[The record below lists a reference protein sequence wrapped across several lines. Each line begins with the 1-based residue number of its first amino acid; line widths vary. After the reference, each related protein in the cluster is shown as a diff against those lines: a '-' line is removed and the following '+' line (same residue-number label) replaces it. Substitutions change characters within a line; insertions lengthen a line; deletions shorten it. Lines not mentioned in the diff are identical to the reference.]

1 MNNSSSQL
9 SAPNNEFSSRWG
21 AAFIALIC
29 GSVIILFSLGIRHG
43 FGLFLKP
50 VSAEMQWPVETFA
63 FAIALQNL
71 IWGITQPF
79 TGLLSDKYGS
89 PIIVTTGAL
98 LYAAGLWIMA
108 DITTVTSYVIHTAT
122 VLGFSAEQLNAN
134 FDDIAQ
140 TCFILGAGIFIGVGL
155 SGTTFPVIFGTISR
169 LVKPE
174 QRSLAMGVAMSV
186 GSFGQ
191 FIMLPIS
198 LGLLTWLDWHGA
210 LIALSLMALIMFPL
224 AFGLK
229 EPNLKK
235 TDPKVLSVSPY
246 EAIKEALS
254 MRDFWLLSLGF
265 FACGFQVVFISVHLP
280 LYLSDRNLDASVATT
295 VLALIGL
302 INIIGTYYAGLWG
315 GRQRKPMLLSWLYLL
330 RGLVIAAFILLPIST
345 YTAYAFGLLMGLFW
359 LSTVPLTNGTVAS
372 VWGVKHMSMLGGVVF
387 FWHQLGSFIGGW
399 LGGYVYDKTGNY
411 DIVWYMAIGFSLL
424 SALLNWP
431 ITETPVAE
439 REKRAAI

>member
-1 MNNSSSQL
+1 MS
-9 SAPNNEFSSRWG
+9 
-21 AAFIALIC
+21 
-29 GSVIILFSLGIRHG
+29 
-43 FGLFLKP
+43 
-50 VSAEMQWPVETFA
+50 
-63 FAIALQNL
+63 
-71 IWGITQPF
+71 
-79 TGLLSDKYGS
+79 
-89 PIIVTTGAL
+89 
-98 LYAAGLWIMA
+98 
-108 DITTVTSYVIHTAT
+108 DITTITAYAIQFGT
-122 VLGFSAEQLNAN
+122 MLGYDPVMLNEQAAPLSK
-134 FDDIAQ
+134 
-140 TCFILGAGIFIGVGL
+140 TLFIIGAGIFIGVGL

-174 QRSLAMGVAMSV
+174 QRSLAMGIAMSV

-210 LIALSLMALIMFPL
+210 LVALSLMALIMLPL

-229 EPNLKK
+229 EPAKATKSVALE
-235 TDPKVLSVSPY
+235 LSPLA
-246 EAIKEALS
+246 AIKEALS

-280 LYLSDRNLDASVATT
+280 LFLANNQLDASVATT

-302 INIIGTYYAGLWG
+302 VNIIGTYYAGLWG

-330 RGLVIAAFILLPIST
+330 RGLVIAAFIFMPITAYS
-345 YTAYAFGLLMGLFW
+345 AYAFGLVLGLFW

-372 VWGVKHMSMLGGVVF
+372 VWGVKNMSMLGGVVF

-399 LGGYVYDKTGNY
+399 LGGWVYDNTGTY
-411 DIVWYMAIGFSLL
+411 DLVWYLAIGFSLL

-431 ITETPVAE
+431 ISEKSVSERKAIAE
-439 REKRAAI
+439 AKGSAVT